1 MEKLSAPPIEDSKT
15 LRPSNV
21 DYALAGIA
29 PFFIIGMIGSLTFFL
44 ITVFYRGD
52 YPARLM
58 WILGLYTFAAVLIA
72 RIAIEQT
79 RTYAMGYMICLGL
92 ATLLAAPRFIAI
104 QGPMGWLTLPLLV
117 FFLVLIA
124 FLADRITFDCTSI
137 NEADASSGVGLLQSL
152 GLNKAETYQKSKELQ
167 SRPGAYLKR
176 RKKHNPGVWVLY
188 FALMV
193 LPLFGVGQF
202 FIRDAASRT
211 FSHRL
216 LFVYLFCTLSLL
228 VLISLLSLRKY
239 LREREIEMELPFAVR
254 WLSIGIAAV
263 SALLIVF
270 ALLPIPN
277 QSLWSWDLP
286 VKLTNRD
293 DLQAHRMGWGNEGV
307 EDKNDV
313 PPGAQNG
320 EQPDAPN
327 GDEGKPAK
335 EQNNAAGNPGEG
347 KPIQDEQGNGDQ
359 GAKGGEAEQG
369 QNDQQQGKKSERNN
383 DDNPSERRNEP
394 NQSDSSK
401 QKNSNDGQPGETPKN
416 QSQRAEQNK
425 GGEQS
430 KRGDQA
436 KGAEQSNGNERSEG
450 KEQGKEQGKDQ
461 GKEQGKGDGNPRE
474 KDGGQK
480 QPGNQQPND
489 QQPNQQPDKQDAA
502 PQAQEPPQNQPP
514 PAPPPQSWSMQWN
527 LGPLLQW
534 LVVLVLLI
542 IAVIFG
548 IKYRKA
554 IVDFFRNLL
563 GRTAADASTD
573 GNQSKA
579 ETAELFPP
587 FLSFQNPF
595 ANRGMSTEQIVR
607 QMFRALQ
614 SWGYERRVV
623 RSVEETPDE
632 YVRRLGKRYPEQMQN
647 LVSLGSLYGRLAYAR
662 GKVASQE
669 LAPLQELWQWLASQR

>member
-1 MEKLSAPPIEDSKT
+1 M
-15 LRPSNV
+15 
-21 DYALAGIA
+21 
-29 PFFIIGMIGSLTFFL
+29 
-44 ITVFYRGD
+44 
-52 YPARLM
+52 
-58 WILGLYTFAAVLIA
+58 
-72 RIAIEQT
+72 EQT
-79 RTYAMGYMICLGL
+79 RTYAMGYMVCLGL
-92 ATLLAAPRFIAI
+92 ATLLVAPRFIAI

-193 LPLFGVGQF
+193 LPLFGIGQF

-239 LREREIEMELPFAVR
+239 LREREIEMEIPFAIR
-254 WLSIGIAAV
+254 WLSIGIAAI

-270 ALLPIPN
+270 ALLPIPD
-277 QSLWSWDLP
+277 QSLWNWDLP
-286 VKLTNRD
+286 LKITNRD
-293 DLQAHRMGWGNEGV
+293 DLQAQKMGWGNEGV
-307 EDKNDV
+307 EDKNAV

-327 GDEGKPAK
+327 GDDGKPVK
-335 EQNNAAGNPGEG
+335 EQNNAEGNPGEG
-347 KPIQDEQGNGDQ
+347 KPTNDERENSEQ
-359 GAKGGEAEQG
+359 GAKGGEAKQG
-369 QNDQQQGKKSERNN
+369 QNDQQQGKKSDRNN
-383 DDNPSERRNEP
+383 DDNSSERRKEP
-394 NQSDSSK
+394 NQNSSSE
-401 QKNSNDGQPGETPKN
+401 QKNSNNGQPGDAPKK
-416 QSQRAEQNK
+416 QTQQAEQNK
-425 GGEQS
+425 GGEQ
-430 KRGDQA
+430 
-436 KGAEQSNGNERSEG
+436 
-450 KEQGKEQGKDQ
+450 
-461 GKEQGKGDGNPRE
+461 
-474 KDGGQK
+474 
-480 QPGNQQPND
+480 
-489 QQPNQQPDKQDAA
+489 PDKQDTGQAQ
-502 PQAQEPPQNQPP
+502 QAQEPPQNQPP
-514 PAPPPQSWSMQWN
+514 PTPRPESWSMEWN
-527 LGPLLQW
+527 PGPLLQW

-542 IAVIFG
+542 LAVIFG

-563 GRTAADASTD
+563 GGAEADTSVVL
-573 GNQSKA
+573 NQNNE
-579 ETAELFPP
+579 ETAELLPP

-595 ANRGMSTEQIVR
+595 ANRAMSTEQIVR

-614 SWGYERRVV
+614 SWGYERRVI

-632 YVRRLGKRYPEQMQN
+632 YVRRLGRRYPEQMQN

-669 LAPLQELWQWLASQR
+669 LAPLQELWQWLSSQQ

>member
-1 MEKLSAPPIEDSKT
+1 MEKLTEPPIEDSKT

-58 WILGLYTFAAVLIA
+58 WILGLYTFASVLIA
-72 RIAIEQT
+72 RIAMEQT
-79 RTYAMGYMICLGL
+79 RTYAMGYMVCLGL
-92 ATLLAAPRFIAI
+92 ATLLVAPRFIAI

-167 SRPGAYLKR
+167 SRSGAYLKR

-239 LREREIEMELPFAVR
+239 LREREIEMEIPFAIR

-263 SALLIVF
+263 SALLVVF

-277 QSLWSWDLP
+277 QSLWSWELP
-286 VKLTNRD
+286 VKITNRD
-293 DLQAHRMGWGNEGV
+293 DLQAHKMGWGNEGV
-307 EDKNDV
+307 EDKNAV

-335 EQNNAAGNPGEG
+335 EQNNAAGKPGEG
-347 KPIQDEQGNGDQ
+347 KPINDEQGDSEQ
-359 GAKGGEAEQG
+359 GAKGGEAKQG
-369 QNDQQQGKKSERNN
+369 QNDQQQGKKLDRNN
-383 DDNPSERRNEP
+383 DDNPSERRKEP
-394 NQSDSSK
+394 NQNSSSK
-401 QKNSNDGQPGETPKN
+401 QKKSNNSEPGEAPKN
-416 QSQRAEQNK
+416 QPQQAEQNK
-425 GGEQS
+425 RGE
-430 KRGDQA
+430 QA
-436 KGAEQSNGNERSEG
+436 KGAEKSNGNERSEG
-450 KEQGKEQGKDQ
+450 KEQSKDQ

-474 KDGGQK
+474 KDGRQK

-489 QQPNQQPDKQDAA
+489 QQPNQQPDKQDAGQ
-502 PQAQEPPQNQPP
+502 PPKAQEPPQNQPP

-527 LGPLLQW
+527 PGPLLQW

-563 GRTAADASTD
+563 GRADVDASVD
-573 GNQSKA
+573 LNQNKA

-595 ANRGMSTEQIVR
+595 ANRAMSTEQIVR

-632 YVRRLGKRYPEQMQN
+632 YVRRLGKRYPEQKQN

>member
-1 MEKLSAPPIEDSKT
+1 MEKLTEPPIEDSKT
-15 LRPSNV
+15 LRPSNL

-29 PFFIIGMIGSLTFFL
+29 PVFIIGMIGSLTFFL

-124 FLADRITFDCTSI
+124 FLADRITFDCTLI
-137 NEADASSGVGLLQSL
+137 NEADANSGVGLLQSL

-167 SRPGAYLKR
+167 SRPGAYLKP

-193 LPLFGVGQF
+193 LPLFGLGQF
-202 FIRDAASRT
+202 FIRDVASRT

-335 EQNNAAGNPGEG
+335 EQNNAAGKPGEG

-416 QSQRAEQNK
+416 QSQQAEQNK
-425 GGEQS
+425 GGEQA

-436 KGAEQSNGNERSEG
+436 KGAEQSNGNERSE
-450 KEQGKEQGKDQ
+450 GKEQGKDQ

-527 LGPLLQW
+527 PGPLLQW

-563 GRTAADASTD
+563 GRADVDASVD
-573 GNQSKA
+573 LNQNKA

-595 ANRGMSTEQIVR
+595 ANRAMSTEQIVR

>member
-1 MEKLSAPPIEDSKT
+1 
-15 LRPSNV
+15 
-21 DYALAGIA
+21 
-29 PFFIIGMIGSLTFFL
+29 
-44 ITVFYRGD
+44 
-52 YPARLM
+52 
-58 WILGLYTFAAVLIA
+58 
-72 RIAIEQT
+72 
-79 RTYAMGYMICLGL
+79 MICLGL

-167 SRPGAYLKR
+167 SRPGAYLKP

-193 LPLFGVGQF
+193 LPLFGLGQF
-202 FIRDAASRT
+202 FIRDVASRT

-239 LREREIEMELPFAVR
+239 LREREIEMELPFAIR

-277 QSLWSWDLP
+277 QSLWSWELP
-286 VKLTNRD
+286 VKITNRD
-293 DLQAHRMGWGNEGV
+293 DMQAHRMGWGNEGV

-335 EQNNAAGNPGEG
+335 EQNNAAGKPGEG

-383 DDNPSERRNEP
+383 DDNPSERRKEP
-394 NQSDSSK
+394 NLNSSSE

-416 QSQRAEQNK
+416 QSQQAEQNK
-425 GGEQS
+425 GGEQA

-436 KGAEQSNGNERSEG
+436 KGAEQSNGNERSE
-450 KEQGKEQGKDQ
+450 

-489 QQPNQQPDKQDAA
+489 QQPNQQPDKQDAGQ
-502 PQAQEPPQNQPP
+502 PPKAQEPPQNQPP

-527 LGPLLQW
+527 PGPLLQW

-563 GRTAADASTD
+563 GRADVDASVD
-573 GNQSKA
+573 LNQNKA

-595 ANRGMSTEQIVR
+595 ANRAMSTEQIVR

>member
-1 MEKLSAPPIEDSKT
+1 MEKLSEPPIEDSKT

-58 WILGLYTFAAVLIA
+58 WILGLYTFASVLIA
-72 RIAIEQT
+72 RIAMEQT
-79 RTYAMGYMICLGL
+79 RTYAMGYMVCLGL
-92 ATLLAAPRFIAI
+92 ATLLVAPRFIAV

-193 LPLFGVGQF
+193 LPLFGLGQF
-202 FIRDAASRT
+202 FIRDVVSRT

-239 LREREIEMELPFAVR
+239 LREREIEMELPFAIR
-254 WLSIGIAAV
+254 WLSIGIATV

-277 QSLWSWDLP
+277 ESLWSWELP
-286 VKLTNRD
+286 VKITNRD
-293 DLQAHRMGWGNEGV
+293 DLQAHKMGWGNEGV

-335 EQNNAAGNPGEG
+335 EQNNAAGKPGEG
-347 KPIQDEQGNGDQ
+347 KPIQDEQGDSEQ
-359 GAKGGEAEQG
+359 RAKGGKAEKG
-369 QNDQQQGKKSERNN
+369 QNDQQQGKKSDRNN
-383 DDNPSERRNEP
+383 GDNPSERRKEP
-394 NQSDSSK
+394 KQNSSSE
-401 QKNSNDGQPGETPKN
+401 QKNANNGQPGETPKN
-416 QSQRAEQNK
+416 QSKQNEQYK

-430 KRGDQA
+430 KGT
-436 KGAEQSNGNERSEG
+436 EQSKGNEWSEG
-450 KEQGKEQGKDQ
+450 KDQGKDQ
-461 GKEQGKGDGNPRE
+461 GKEQGKRDGNPQE
-474 KDGGQK
+474 KDGGQQQ

-489 QQPNQQPDKQDAA
+489 QQPNQQPDKQDAGQP

-514 PAPPPQSWSMQWN
+514 PPPPPQSWSMQWN

-548 IKYRKA
+548 IMYRKA

-573 GNQSKA
+573 VNQSKV

-595 ANRGMSTEQIVR
+595 ANRAMPTEQIVR

-632 YVRRLGKRYPEQMQN
+632 YVRRLGRRYPEQMQN

-669 LAPLQELWQWLASQR
+669 LAPLQELWQWLVSQR

>member
-1 MEKLSAPPIEDSKT
+1 
-15 LRPSNV
+15 
-21 DYALAGIA
+21 
-29 PFFIIGMIGSLTFFL
+29 
-44 ITVFYRGD
+44 
-52 YPARLM
+52 M
-58 WILGLYTFAAVLIA
+58 WILGLYTFASVLIA
-72 RIAIEQT
+72 RIAMEQT
-79 RTYAMGYMICLGL
+79 RTYAMGYMVCLGL
-92 ATLLAAPRFIAI
+92 ATLLVAPRFIAI

-193 LPLFGVGQF
+193 LPLFGIGQF

-239 LREREIEMELPFAVR
+239 LREREIEMEIPFAIR
-254 WLSIGIAAV
+254 WLSIGIAAI

-270 ALLPIPN
+270 ALLPIPD
-277 QSLWSWDLP
+277 QSLWNWDLP
-286 VKLTNRD
+286 LKITNRD
-293 DLQAHRMGWGNEGV
+293 DLQAQKMGWGNEGV
-307 EDKNDV
+307 EDKNAV

-327 GDEGKPAK
+327 GDDGKPVK
-335 EQNNAAGNPGEG
+335 EQNNAEGNPGEG
-347 KPIQDEQGNGDQ
+347 KPTNDEQENSEQ
-359 GAKGGEAEQG
+359 GAKGGEAKQG
-369 QNDQQQGKKSERNN
+369 QNDQQQGKKSDRNN
-383 DDNPSERRNEP
+383 DDNSSERRKEP
-394 NQSDSSK
+394 NQNSSSE
-401 QKNSNDGQPGETPKN
+401 QKNSNNGQPGDAPKK
-416 QSQRAEQNK
+416 QTQQAEQNK
-425 GGEQS
+425 GGEQ
-430 KRGDQA
+430 
-436 KGAEQSNGNERSEG
+436 
-450 KEQGKEQGKDQ
+450 
-461 GKEQGKGDGNPRE
+461 
-474 KDGGQK
+474 
-480 QPGNQQPND
+480 
-489 QQPNQQPDKQDAA
+489 PDKQDTGQAQ
-502 PQAQEPPQNQPP
+502 QAQEPPQNQPP
-514 PAPPPQSWSMQWN
+514 PTPRPESWSMEWN
-527 LGPLLQW
+527 PGPLLQW

-542 IAVIFG
+542 LAVIFG

-563 GRTAADASTD
+563 GGAEADTSVVL
-573 GNQSKA
+573 NQNNE
-579 ETAELFPP
+579 ETAELLPP

-595 ANRGMSTEQIVR
+595 ANRAMSTEQIVR

-614 SWGYERRVV
+614 SWGYERRVI

-632 YVRRLGKRYPEQMQN
+632 YVRRLGRRYPEQMQN

-669 LAPLQELWQWLASQR
+669 LAPLQELWQWLSSQQ

>member
-1 MEKLSAPPIEDSKT
+1 MEKLTEPPIEDSKT

-58 WILGLYTFAAVLIA
+58 WILGLYTFASVLIA
-72 RIAIEQT
+72 RIAMEQT
-79 RTYAMGYMICLGL
+79 RTYAMGYMVCLGL
-92 ATLLAAPRFIAI
+92 ATLLVAPRFIAI

-202 FIRDAASRT
+202 FIRDVASRT

-239 LREREIEMELPFAVR
+239 LRERDIEMEIPFAIR

-263 SALLIVF
+263 SALLVVF

-293 DLQAHRMGWGNEGV
+293 DLQAHKMGWGNEGV
-307 EDKNDV
+307 EDKNAV

-327 GDEGKPAK
+327 GDEGKPAR
-335 EQNNAAGNPGEG
+335 EQNNAAGKPGEG
-347 KPIQDEQGNGDQ
+347 KPIQDEQGNSEQ
-359 GAKGGEAEQG
+359 GAKGGKSEQG
-369 QNDQQQGKKSERNN
+369 QNDQQQGEKSERNN
-383 DDNPSERRNEP
+383 DDNPSERRKEP
-394 NQSDSSK
+394 NQNSSSK
-401 QKNSNDGQPGETPKN
+401 QENSNDGQSSEAQTN
-416 QSQRAEQNK
+416 QPQQAEQNK

-430 KRGDQA
+430 KRGNQA
-436 KGAEQSNGNERSEG
+436 KGAERSNGNERSEG
-450 KEQGKEQGKDQ
+450 KEQSKDQ
-461 GKEQGKGDGNPRE
+461 GKEQDKGDGNPRE

-489 QQPNQQPDKQDAA
+489 QQPNQQPDKQDAGQ
-502 PQAQEPPQNQPP
+502 PPKAQEPPQNQPP

-527 LGPLLQW
+527 PGPLLQW

-563 GRTAADASTD
+563 GRTKEDASVEV
-573 GNQSKA
+573 NQSKT

-595 ANRGMSTEQIVR
+595 ANRAMSTEQIVR

>member
-1 MEKLSAPPIEDSKT
+1 MEKLTEPPIEDSKT

-44 ITVFYRGD
+44 ITVFYRGE

-58 WILGLYTFAAVLIA
+58 WILGLYTFASVLIA
-72 RIAIEQT
+72 RIAMEQT
-79 RTYAMGYMICLGL
+79 RTYAMGYMVCLGL
-92 ATLLAAPRFIAI
+92 ATLLVAPRFIAI

-193 LPLFGVGQF
+193 LPLFGIGQF

-239 LREREIEMELPFAVR
+239 LREREIEMEIPFAIR
-254 WLSIGIAAV
+254 WLSIGIAAI

-270 ALLPIPN
+270 ALLPIPD
-277 QSLWSWDLP
+277 QSLWNWDLP
-286 VKLTNRD
+286 LKITNRD
-293 DLQAHRMGWGNEGV
+293 DLQAQKMGWGNEGV
-307 EDKNDV
+307 EDKNAV

-327 GDEGKPAK
+327 GDDGKPVK
-335 EQNNAAGNPGEG
+335 EQNNAEGNPGEG
-347 KPIQDEQGNGDQ
+347 KPTNDERENSEQ
-359 GAKGGEAEQG
+359 GAKGGEAKQG
-369 QNDQQQGKKSERNN
+369 QNDQQQGKKSDRNN
-383 DDNPSERRNEP
+383 DDNSSERRKEP
-394 NQSDSSK
+394 NQNSSSE
-401 QKNSNDGQPGETPKN
+401 QKNSNNGQPGDAPKK
-416 QSQRAEQNK
+416 QTQQAEQNK
-425 GGEQS
+425 GGEQ
-430 KRGDQA
+430 
-436 KGAEQSNGNERSEG
+436 
-450 KEQGKEQGKDQ
+450 
-461 GKEQGKGDGNPRE
+461 
-474 KDGGQK
+474 
-480 QPGNQQPND
+480 
-489 QQPNQQPDKQDAA
+489 PDKQDTGQAQ
-502 PQAQEPPQNQPP
+502 QAQEPPQNQPP
-514 PAPPPQSWSMQWN
+514 PTPRPESWSMEWN
-527 LGPLLQW
+527 PGPLLQW

-542 IAVIFG
+542 LAVIFG

-563 GRTAADASTD
+563 GGAEADTSVVL
-573 GNQSKA
+573 NQNNE
-579 ETAELFPP
+579 ETAELLPP

-595 ANRGMSTEQIVR
+595 ANRAMSTEQIVR

-614 SWGYERRVV
+614 SWGYERRVI

-632 YVRRLGKRYPEQMQN
+632 YVRRLGRRYPEQMQN

-669 LAPLQELWQWLASQR
+669 LAPLQELWQWLSSQQ

>member
-1 MEKLSAPPIEDSKT
+1 MEKLTEPPIEDSKT

-58 WILGLYTFAAVLIA
+58 WILGLYTFASVLIA

-79 RTYAMGYMICLGL
+79 RTYAMGYMVCLGL
-92 ATLLAAPRFIAI
+92 ATLLVAPRFVAI

-152 GLNKAETYQKSKELQ
+152 GLNKAETYQKSEELQ
-167 SRPGAYLKR
+167 SRPGAHLKR

-202 FIRDAASRT
+202 FIRDAANRT

-239 LREREIEMELPFAVR
+239 LREREIEMEIPFAIR

-263 SALLIVF
+263 SALLVVF

-286 VKLTNRD
+286 VKITNRD
-293 DLQAHRMGWGNEGV
+293 DLQAHKMGWGNEGV
-307 EDKNDV
+307 EDKNAV

-335 EQNNAAGNPGEG
+335 EQNNAAGKPGEG
-347 KPIQDEQGNGDQ
+347 KPIQDEQGDS
-359 GAKGGEAEQG
+359 EQ
-369 QNDQQQGKKSERNN
+369 
-383 DDNPSERRNEP
+383 
-394 NQSDSSK
+394 
-401 QKNSNDGQPGETPKN
+401 
-416 QSQRAEQNK
+416 
-425 GGEQS
+425 
-430 KRGDQA
+430 
-436 KGAEQSNGNERSEG
+436 GAEQSNGNERSEG
-450 KEQGKEQGKDQ
+450 KGKGREQGKDQ
-461 GKEQGKGDGNPRE
+461 GKEQGEGDGNPRE
-474 KDGGQK
+474 KDGGQQ

-489 QQPNQQPDKQDAA
+489 QQPDQQPDKQDAGQ
-502 PQAQEPPQNQPP
+502 PQQAQEPPQNQPP

-527 LGPLLQW
+527 FGPLLQW

-573 GNQSKA
+573 VNQNKA

-595 ANRGMSTEQIVR
+595 ANRAMSTEQIVR

-614 SWGYERRVV
+614 SWGHERRVV

-632 YVRRLGKRYPEQMQN
+632 YVRRLGRRYPEQMQN

-669 LAPLQELWQWLASQR
+669 LAPLQELWQWLVSQR

>member
-1 MEKLSAPPIEDSKT
+1 MEKLTEPPIEDSKT

-58 WILGLYTFAAVLIA
+58 WILGLYTFASVLIA
-72 RIAIEQT
+72 RIAMEQT
-79 RTYAMGYMICLGL
+79 RTYAMGYMVCLGL
-92 ATLLAAPRFIAI
+92 ATLLVAPRFIAI

-202 FIRDAASRT
+202 FIRDVASRT

-239 LREREIEMELPFAVR
+239 LREREIEMEIPFAIR

-263 SALLIVF
+263 SALLVVF

-286 VKLTNRD
+286 VKITNRD
-293 DLQAHRMGWGNEGV
+293 DLQAHKMGWGNEGV
-307 EDKNDV
+307 EEKNDI

-327 GDEGKPAK
+327 GDEGKPAR
-335 EQNNAAGNPGEG
+335 EQNNAAGKPGEG
-347 KPIQDEQGNGDQ
+347 KPIQDEQGNSEQ
-359 GAKGGEAEQG
+359 GAKGGKSEQG
-369 QNDQQQGKKSERNN
+369 QNDQQQGEKSERNN
-383 DDNPSERRNEP
+383 DDNPSERRKEP
-394 NQSDSSK
+394 NQNSSSK
-401 QKNSNDGQPGETPKN
+401 QENSNDGQSSEAQTN
-416 QSQRAEQNK
+416 QPQQAEQNK

-430 KRGDQA
+430 KRGNQA
-436 KGAEQSNGNERSEG
+436 KGAERSNGNERSEG
-450 KEQGKEQGKDQ
+450 KEQSKDQ
-461 GKEQGKGDGNPRE
+461 GKEQDKGDGNPRE

-489 QQPNQQPDKQDAA
+489 QQPNQQPDKQDAGQ
-502 PQAQEPPQNQPP
+502 PPKAQEPPQNQPP

-527 LGPLLQW
+527 PGPLLQW

-563 GRTAADASTD
+563 GRTKEDASVEV
-573 GNQSKA
+573 NQSKT

-595 ANRGMSTEQIVR
+595 ANRAMSTEQIVR

>member
-1 MEKLSAPPIEDSKT
+1 MEKLSEPSTENSKT

-44 ITVFYRGD
+44 IAVFYRGD

-58 WILGLYTFAAVLIA
+58 WILGLYTFASVLIA

-79 RTYAMGYMICLGL
+79 RTYAMGYMVCLGL
-92 ATLLAAPRFIAI
+92 ATLLVAPRFIAI

-137 NEADASSGVGLLQSL
+137 NEAEASSGVGLLQSL
-152 GLNKAETYQKSKELQ
+152 GLNKAEIYQKSKELQ

-193 LPLFGVGQF
+193 LPLFGIGQF

-228 VLISLLSLRKY
+228 VLISFLSLRKY
-239 LREREIEMELPFAVR
+239 LREREIEMEIPFAIR

-263 SALLIVF
+263 SALLVVF

-286 VKLTNRD
+286 VKITNHD
-293 DLQAHRMGWGNEGV
+293 DLQAHKMGWGNEGV
-307 EDKNDV
+307 EDKNAV
-313 PPGAQNG
+313 PPGSQNG
-320 EQPDAPN
+320 EQSDAPN
-327 GDEGKPAK
+327 GEKGKPAR

-347 KPIQDEQGNGDQ
+347 KSINDEQGNSEQ
-359 GAKGGEAEQG
+359 GAKGGEAKQG
-369 QNDQQQGKKSERNN
+369 QNDQQQGRKSERS
-383 DDNPSERRNEP
+383 DDGNPSERRKEP
-394 NQSDSSK
+394 DENSSSE
-401 QKNSNDGQPGETPKN
+401 QKNSNNGQPSDAPKN
-416 QSQRAEQNK
+416 QPQQAEQNK

-430 KRGDQA
+430 KRGNQA
-436 KGAEQSNGNERSEG
+436 KGTEQSNGNERSEG
-450 KEQGKEQGKDQ
+450 KEQSKDQ
-461 GKEQGKGDGNPRE
+461 GREQGKGDGNPRE
-474 KDGGQK
+474 KDGGQQ

-489 QQPNQQPDKQDAA
+489 QQPNQQPDKQDAG
-502 PQAQEPPQNQPP
+502 QPP

-542 IAVIFG
+542 VAVIFG

-563 GRTAADASTD
+563 SRTEAEASVEV
-573 GNQSKA
+573 NQSNT

-595 ANRGMSTEQIVR
+595 ANGAMSTEQVVR

-614 SWGYERRVV
+614 SWGYERRVI

-632 YVRRLGKRYPEQMQN
+632 YVRRLGRRYPEQMQN

-662 GKVASQE
+662 GRVASQE

>member
-1 MEKLSAPPIEDSKT
+1 
-15 LRPSNV
+15 
-21 DYALAGIA
+21 
-29 PFFIIGMIGSLTFFL
+29 
-44 ITVFYRGD
+44 
-52 YPARLM
+52 
-58 WILGLYTFAAVLIA
+58 
-72 RIAIEQT
+72 
-79 RTYAMGYMICLGL
+79 
-92 ATLLAAPRFIAI
+92 
-104 QGPMGWLTLPLLV
+104 
-117 FFLVLIA
+117 
-124 FLADRITFDCTSI
+124 
-137 NEADASSGVGLLQSL
+137 
-152 GLNKAETYQKSKELQ
+152 
-167 SRPGAYLKR
+167 
-176 RKKHNPGVWVLY
+176 
-188 FALMV
+188 MV

-202 FIRDAASRT
+202 FIRDVASRT

-239 LREREIEMELPFAVR
+239 LREREIEMEIPFAIR

-263 SALLIVF
+263 SALLVVF

-286 VKLTNRD
+286 VKITNRD
-293 DLQAHRMGWGNEGV
+293 DLQAHKMGWGNEGV
-307 EDKNDV
+307 ADKNDI

-327 GDEGKPAK
+327 GEKGKPAK
-335 EQNNAAGNPGEG
+335 EQNNAAGKPGEG
-347 KPIQDEQGNGDQ
+347 KPINDEQGDSEQ
-359 GAKGGEAEQG
+359 GAKGGEAKQG
-369 QNDQQQGKKSERNN
+369 QNDQQQGKKPDQNN
-383 DDNPSERRNEP
+383 DDNPSERSNEP

-401 QKNSNDGQPGETPKN
+401 QKNSNNGEPGETPKN
-416 QSQRAEQNK
+416 QSQQNEQTK
-425 GGEQS
+425 GGERSKGSEQS
-430 KRGDQA
+430 KR
-436 KGAEQSNGNERSEG
+436 AEQSNGNERSEG
-450 KEQGKEQGKDQ
+450 KEQGK
-461 GKEQGKGDGNPRE
+461 GDGNRRE
-474 KDGGQK
+474 KDGGQQQ

-489 QQPNQQPDKQDAA
+489 QQPKQQPDKQEAGQLQ
-502 PQAQEPPQNQPP
+502 QAHVPPQNQPP
-514 PAPPPQSWSMQWN
+514 SAPPPQSWSMQWN

-542 IAVIFG
+542 VAVIFG

-573 GNQSKA
+573 VNQSKV

-595 ANRGMSTEQIVR
+595 ANRAMSTEQIVR

-614 SWGYERRVV
+614 SWGYERRVI

-632 YVRRLGKRYPEQMQN
+632 YVRRLGRRYPEQMQN

>member
-1 MEKLSAPPIEDSKT
+1 MEKLTEPPIEDSKT

-44 ITVFYRGD
+44 ITVFYRGE

-58 WILGLYTFAAVLIA
+58 WILGLYTFASVLIA
-72 RIAIEQT
+72 RIAMEQT
-79 RTYAMGYMICLGL
+79 RTYAMGYMVCLGL
-92 ATLLAAPRFIAI
+92 ATLLVAPRFIAI

-202 FIRDAASRT
+202 FIRDVASRT

-239 LREREIEMELPFAVR
+239 LREREIEMEIPFAIR
-254 WLSIGIAAV
+254 WLSIGIAAI

-270 ALLPIPN
+270 ALLPIPD
-277 QSLWSWDLP
+277 QSLWNWDLP
-286 VKLTNRD
+286 LKITNRD
-293 DLQAHRMGWGNEGV
+293 DLQAQKMGWGNEGV
-307 EDKNDV
+307 EDKNAV

-327 GDEGKPAK
+327 GDDGKPVK
-335 EQNNAAGNPGEG
+335 EQNNAEGNPGEG
-347 KPIQDEQGNGDQ
+347 KPTNDERENSEQ
-359 GAKGGEAEQG
+359 GAKGGEAKQG
-369 QNDQQQGKKSERNN
+369 QNDQQQGKKSDRNN
-383 DDNPSERRNEP
+383 DDNSSERRKEP
-394 NQSDSSK
+394 NQNSSSE
-401 QKNSNDGQPGETPKN
+401 QKNSNNGQPGDAPKK
-416 QSQRAEQNK
+416 QTQQAEQNK
-425 GGEQS
+425 GGEQ
-430 KRGDQA
+430 
-436 KGAEQSNGNERSEG
+436 
-450 KEQGKEQGKDQ
+450 
-461 GKEQGKGDGNPRE
+461 
-474 KDGGQK
+474 
-480 QPGNQQPND
+480 
-489 QQPNQQPDKQDAA
+489 PDKQDTGQAQ
-502 PQAQEPPQNQPP
+502 QAQEPPQNQPP
-514 PAPPPQSWSMQWN
+514 PTPRPESWSMEWN
-527 LGPLLQW
+527 PGPLLQW

-542 IAVIFG
+542 LAVIFG

-563 GRTAADASTD
+563 GGAEADTSVVL
-573 GNQSKA
+573 NQNNE
-579 ETAELFPP
+579 ETAELLPP

-595 ANRGMSTEQIVR
+595 ANRAMSTEQIVR

-614 SWGYERRVV
+614 SWGYERRVI

-632 YVRRLGKRYPEQMQN
+632 YVRRLGRRYPEQMQN

-669 LAPLQELWQWLASQR
+669 LAPLQELWQWLSSQQ

>member
-1 MEKLSAPPIEDSKT
+1 MEKLSEPPIEDSKT

-29 PFFIIGMIGSLTFFL
+29 PVFIIGMIGSLTFFL

-167 SRPGAYLKR
+167 TRPGAYLKR

-188 FALMV
+188 LALMV

-239 LREREIEMELPFAVR
+239 LREREIEMEIPFAIR

-263 SALLIVF
+263 SALLVVF

-286 VKLTNRD
+286 VKITNRD
-293 DLQAHRMGWGNEGV
+293 DLQAHKMGWGNEGV
-307 EDKNDV
+307 EDKNAV
-313 PPGAQNG
+313 RPEAQNG

-327 GDEGKPAK
+327 GEKGKPAK
-335 EQNNAAGNPGEG
+335 EQNNAAGKPGEG
-347 KPIQDEQGNGDQ
+347 KPIQDEKGNGDQ

-369 QNDQQQGKKSERNN
+369 QNEQQQGKKSERNN
-383 DDNPSERRNEP
+383 DGNPNERRKEP
-394 NQSDSSK
+394 NQNSSSK
-401 QKNSNDGQPGETPKN
+401 QKTSNDGQSSEAQKN
-416 QSQRAEQNK
+416 QPQQAEQNK
-425 GGEQS
+425 GGERS
-430 KRGDQA
+430 KGTEQA
-436 KGAEQSNGNERSEG
+436 KRAEQSKGNERSE
-450 KEQGKEQGKDQ
+450 GKEQGKDQ

-474 KDGGQK
+474 KDGGQ
-480 QPGNQQPND
+480 QQQPND
-489 QQPNQQPDKQDAA
+489 QQPNQQPDKQDAGQ
-502 PQAQEPPQNQPP
+502 PQQAQEPPQNQPP

-527 LGPLLQW
+527 PGPLLQW

-563 GRTAADASTD
+563 GMTAADASTD
-573 GNQSKA
+573 VNQSKVEA
-579 ETAELFPP
+579 AELFPP

-595 ANRGMSTEQIVR
+595 ANRAMSTEQIVR

>member
-1 MEKLSAPPIEDSKT
+1 MEKLSEPPIEDSKT

-79 RTYAMGYMICLGL
+79 RTYAMGYMVCLGL
-92 ATLLAAPRFIAI
+92 ATLLVAPRFMAI

-167 SRPGAYLKR
+167 SRPGAYLKP

-193 LPLFGVGQF
+193 LPLFGLGQF
-202 FIRDAASRT
+202 FIRDVASRT

-239 LREREIEMELPFAVR
+239 LREREIEMELQFAIR
-254 WLSIGIAAV
+254 WLSIGIATV

-277 QSLWSWDLP
+277 QSLWSWELP
-286 VKLTNRD
+286 VKITNRD
-293 DLQAHRMGWGNEGV
+293 DLQAHKMGWGNEGV
-307 EDKNDV
+307 ADENAV

-327 GDEGKPAK
+327 GDEGKPAR
-335 EQNNAAGNPGEG
+335 EQNDAAGKPGEG
-347 KPIQDEQGNGDQ
+347 KPIQDEQGKGEQ
-359 GAKGGEAEQG
+359 AAKGGKAEQG
-369 QNDQQQGKKSERNN
+369 QNDEQQGMKSDRNN
-383 DDNPSERRNEP
+383 DGNPSERRKEP
-394 NQSDSSK
+394 NQNSSSE
-401 QKNSNDGQPGETPKN
+401 QKNSNNGEQGDTPKN
-416 QSQRAEQNK
+416 QSKQNEQNK

-430 KRGDQA
+430 KGT
-436 KGAEQSNGNERSEG
+436 EQSKGNERSEG
-450 KEQGKEQGKDQ
+450 KDQGKDQ
-461 GKEQGKGDGNPRE
+461 GKRDGNPQE
-474 KDGGQK
+474 KDGGQQQQQQQ

-489 QQPNQQPDKQDAA
+489 QQPNQQPDKQDAGQP

-527 LGPLLQW
+527 PGPLLQW

-573 GNQSKA
+573 GNQSKV

-595 ANRGMSTEQIVR
+595 ANRAMSTEQIVR

>member
-1 MEKLSAPPIEDSKT
+1 MEKLTEPPIEDSKT

-58 WILGLYTFAAVLIA
+58 WILGLYTFASVLIA
-72 RIAIEQT
+72 RIAMEQT
-79 RTYAMGYMICLGL
+79 RTYAMGYMVCLGL
-92 ATLLAAPRFIAI
+92 ATLLVAPRFIAI

-202 FIRDAASRT
+202 FIRDVASRT

-239 LREREIEMELPFAVR
+239 LREREIEMEIPFAIR

-263 SALLIVF
+263 SALLVVF

-286 VKLTNRD
+286 VKITNRD
-293 DLQAHRMGWGNEGV
+293 DLQAHKMGWGNEGV
-307 EDKNDV
+307 EDKNAV

-327 GDEGKPAK
+327 GDEGKPAR
-335 EQNNAAGNPGEG
+335 EQNNAAGKPGEG
-347 KPIQDEQGNGDQ
+347 KPIQDEQGNSEQ
-359 GAKGGEAEQG
+359 GAKGGKSEQG
-369 QNDQQQGKKSERNN
+369 QNDQQQGEKSERNN
-383 DDNPSERRNEP
+383 DDNPSERRKEP
-394 NQSDSSK
+394 NQNSSSK
-401 QKNSNDGQPGETPKN
+401 QENSNDGQSSEAQTN
-416 QSQRAEQNK
+416 QPQQAEQNK

-430 KRGDQA
+430 KRGNQA
-436 KGAEQSNGNERSEG
+436 KGAERSNGNERSEG
-450 KEQGKEQGKDQ
+450 KEPSKDQ
-461 GKEQGKGDGNPRE
+461 GKEQDKGDGNPRE

-489 QQPNQQPDKQDAA
+489 QQPNQQPDKQDAGQ
-502 PQAQEPPQNQPP
+502 PPKAQEPPQNQPP

-527 LGPLLQW
+527 PGPLLQW

-563 GRTAADASTD
+563 GRTKEDASVEV
-573 GNQSKA
+573 NQSKT

-595 ANRGMSTEQIVR
+595 ANRAMSTEQIVR

>member
-1 MEKLSAPPIEDSKT
+1 MEKLTEPPIEDSKT

-44 ITVFYRGD
+44 ITVFYRGE

-58 WILGLYTFAAVLIA
+58 WILGLYTFASVLIA
-72 RIAIEQT
+72 RIAMEQT
-79 RTYAMGYMICLGL
+79 RTYAMGYMVCLGL
-92 ATLLAAPRFIAI
+92 ATLLVAPRFIAI

-193 LPLFGVGQF
+193 LPLFGIGQF

-239 LREREIEMELPFAVR
+239 LREREIEMEIPFAIR
-254 WLSIGIAAV
+254 WLSIGIAAI

-270 ALLPIPN
+270 ALLPIPD
-277 QSLWSWDLP
+277 QSLWNWDLP
-286 VKLTNRD
+286 LKITNRD
-293 DLQAHRMGWGNEGV
+293 DLQAQKMGWGNEGV
-307 EDKNDV
+307 EDKNAV

-327 GDEGKPAK
+327 GDDGKPVK
-335 EQNNAAGNPGEG
+335 EQNNAEGNPGEG
-347 KPIQDEQGNGDQ
+347 KPTNDEQENSEQ
-359 GAKGGEAEQG
+359 GAKGGEAKQG
-369 QNDQQQGKKSERNN
+369 QNDQQQGKKSDRNN
-383 DDNPSERRNEP
+383 DDNSSERRKEP
-394 NQSDSSK
+394 NQNSSSE
-401 QKNSNDGQPGETPKN
+401 QKNSNNGQPGDAPKK
-416 QSQRAEQNK
+416 QTQQAEQNK
-425 GGEQS
+425 GGEQ
-430 KRGDQA
+430 
-436 KGAEQSNGNERSEG
+436 
-450 KEQGKEQGKDQ
+450 
-461 GKEQGKGDGNPRE
+461 
-474 KDGGQK
+474 
-480 QPGNQQPND
+480 
-489 QQPNQQPDKQDAA
+489 PDKQDTGQAQ
-502 PQAQEPPQNQPP
+502 QAQEPPQNQPP
-514 PAPPPQSWSMQWN
+514 PTPRPESWSMEWN
-527 LGPLLQW
+527 PGPLLQW

-542 IAVIFG
+542 LAVIFG

-563 GRTAADASTD
+563 GGAEADTSVVL
-573 GNQSKA
+573 NQNNE
-579 ETAELFPP
+579 ETAELLPP

-595 ANRGMSTEQIVR
+595 ANRAMSTEQIVR

-614 SWGYERRVV
+614 SWGYERRVI

-632 YVRRLGKRYPEQMQN
+632 YVRRLGRRYPEQMQN

-669 LAPLQELWQWLASQR
+669 LAPLQELWQWLSSQQ

>member
-1 MEKLSAPPIEDSKT
+1 
-15 LRPSNV
+15 
-21 DYALAGIA
+21 
-29 PFFIIGMIGSLTFFL
+29 
-44 ITVFYRGD
+44 
-52 YPARLM
+52 
-58 WILGLYTFAAVLIA
+58 
-72 RIAIEQT
+72 
-79 RTYAMGYMICLGL
+79 
-92 ATLLAAPRFIAI
+92 
-104 QGPMGWLTLPLLV
+104 
-117 FFLVLIA
+117 
-124 FLADRITFDCTSI
+124 
-137 NEADASSGVGLLQSL
+137 
-152 GLNKAETYQKSKELQ
+152 
-167 SRPGAYLKR
+167 
-176 RKKHNPGVWVLY
+176 
-188 FALMV
+188 
-193 LPLFGVGQF
+193 
-202 FIRDAASRT
+202 
-211 FSHRL
+211 

-327 GDEGKPAK
+327 GDEGKPAR
-335 EQNNAAGNPGEG
+335 EQNNAAGKPGEG
-347 KPIQDEQGNGDQ
+347 RPIQDEQGNGDQ
-359 GAKGGEAEQG
+359 GAKGGETEQG

-450 KEQGKEQGKDQ
+450 KEQGKDQ

-489 QQPNQQPDKQDAA
+489 QQPNQQPDKQDAGQP
-502 PQAQEPPQNQPP
+502 PQAQDPPQNQPP

-527 LGPLLQW
+527 PGPLLQW

-573 GNQSKA
+573 ENQSKA

-669 LAPLQELWQWLASQR
+669 LAPLQELWQWLASHR

>member
-1 MEKLSAPPIEDSKT
+1 MEKLSEPLIEDSKT

-58 WILGLYTFAAVLIA
+58 WILGLYTFASVLIA
-72 RIAIEQT
+72 RIAMEQT
-79 RTYAMGYMICLGL
+79 RTYAMGYMVCLGL
-92 ATLLAAPRFIAI
+92 ATLLVAPRFIAI

-239 LREREIEMELPFAVR
+239 LREREIEMEIPFAIR

-263 SALLIVF
+263 SALLVVF

-286 VKLTNRD
+286 VKITNRD

-335 EQNNAAGNPGEG
+335 EQNNAAGKPGEG

-436 KGAEQSNGNERSEG
+436 KGAEQSNGNERSE
-450 KEQGKEQGKDQ
+450 GKEQGKDQ